1 MEKSNTI
8 LHSIHQLNLFCEEI
22 KSVQTEVPLDPNLP
36 SKKEEVLQA
45 KVIDFSSSN
54 LDKIY
59 EQILNRTMS

>member
-8 LHSIHQLNLFCEEI
+8 LHSIKQLNLFCEKT
-22 KSVQTEVPLDPNLP
+22 KSEQTEVPPEPNST

-59 EQILNRTMS
+59 ERILNRTMS